1 MNYTILKFKT
11 INSKNSILNVHQ
23 KDVNCPFEIKRI
35 FYIYDFLDDSIRGDH
50 ANLNSEFIFIALN
63 GSCEILIDDGKTK
76 QKIILNNKT
85 KGLYI

>member
-35 FYIYDFLDDSIRGDH
+35 FYIYDFLNDSIRG
-50 ANLNSEFIFIALN
+50 
-63 GSCEILIDDGKTK
+63 
-76 QKIILNNKT
+76 
-85 KGLYI
+85 